1 MGTRSRSAPTPSF
14 HAARL
19 TAETPSDKGALN
31 GAMRQPILA
40 LLALAPAL
48 LLAQAEADPFVDGLA
63 AIRQEQHQHAVT
75 IFTGVIAQK
84 PDQARAWY
92 YRGISRD
99 ALGDA
104 VGALHDLDRALLL
117 TPKDHNIRLKR
128 AEAYIHAGRYEEAE
142 ADLVVIIGEE
152 PDHAIGTHA
161 RFDLGQVHM
170 ALGNY
175 ETALAVY
182 TELVERSPQEA
193 KAYCNRG
200 IVQSKL
206 GAQEAAVA
214 DLSKALLLDPDLV
227 MAYGSRAIALIALDR
242 RDEACQ
248 DLVQARERG
257 DASMDETM
265 VVYCL

>member
-1 MGTRSRSAPTPSF
+1 
-14 HAARL
+14 
-19 TAETPSDKGALN
+19 
-31 GAMRQPILA
+31 MRQPTII
-40 LLALAPAL
+40 LLALAPTAM
-48 LLAQAEADPFVDGLA
+48 LAQLESDPFLDGLA
-63 AIRQEQHQHAVT
+63 AVREQQHQQAVT
-75 IFTGVIAQK
+75 IFTGVIAQM

-142 ADLVVIIGEE
+142 TDLGVIIAEQPE
-152 PDHAIGTHA
+152 HAIGVHA

-175 ETALAVY
+175 ETALTVY
-182 TELVERSPQEA
+182 TDLVEREPHAA

-200 IVQSKL
+200 IAQSKL

-214 DLSKALLLDPDLV
+214 DLSKALLLDPDLT

-257 DASMDETM
+257 DASMDETL
-265 VVYCL
+265 VIYCL